1 MGSSE
6 LPQDCLEVT
15 AAIDDMNNLV
25 LVLLIRVIHLTFS
38 QSPECPNSR
47 APSQLGEP
55 NWRPSQRGRKTQVLT
70 DFSLSEGYDDVRV
83 AQCSESYT
91 AVTVWTRESNGS
103 LIYRISDED
112 LADEGYRRGLV
123 DREDI
128 VVLLAR
134 SPGAIVHQENVI
146 GVPEGFTD
154 IHSDFYCVRRFGDCG
169 AERPV
174 FRFVRG
180 FGSSLAYAYSLDPTA
195 SFPGYTREG
204 KILCYGWSD
213 NGSVVHPLS
222 AEKTCLPIN
231 AIANGRITY
240 SSPPSTIYSIGTTA
254 TLVCDPGYLGGGQSA
269 VLCVKTGWYPSTGL
283 GYCVKRN
290 DSVVNSG
297 SATAVSSASQECAA
311 LGGIPDGQLIYSTL
325 AIGAGQS
332 CPEGNPVPDTVSVD
346 EEELP
351 RRQNRGRP
359 GLDCWGRFLQGTH
372 VTVVCNLGFN
382 VFGTIDAIC
391 ISGRWSRKLG
401 ICQSNFRPKCP
412 PLDVKFPG
420 RVIYNSLAPYMPSAT
435 ATLTCDLG
443 LSVAGVSTLTCTE
456 DGWSP
461 SGGFGE
467 CRTITRR
474 KRQAQTGLNC
484 SALDRPSSTIM
495 YVQANTSIPYSTD
508 TTAFLMCNI
517 GFTSQG
523 STSSL
528 CQNGIWTPPLGTCLS
543 SSQNGSSNLVTG
555 QQPGMN
561 SGNAGSTCMAIA
573 APLNGYVNYSQNASG
588 ESFVALRL
596 IDGDG
601 NPGGIYPSGTVA
613 SLSCNLGYTVSGSMA
628 STCSGG
634 TWIPSVLGTCNP
646 GLSGLG
652 TVMGSS
658 SLTCTNPPTVMNGV
672 ISYSMGT
679 ASEITKQSG
688 TVATLTCNMGFTSTG
703 SPTSICQNGA
713 FTPTLGTCIPIA
725 GGPAEVVYQCTGG
738 VGGIVGTTSQTC
750 PPLFPPFGGTLNY
763 SNGSNFG
770 PFNAG
775 TTVTL
780 RCNNGIPT
788 GTSVST
794 CMNGQWSPPTLGTC
808 SLDGGT
814 GTGTGTSVTCP
825 ALVAPVGGTLS
836 YSQGGTTGPFPS
848 GSTVSLMCSSGFPTG
863 ICRVFL
869 DHNVKQGGDSRA
881 DAGEGRELI
890 VSRRGISFAFCT
902 NGQWNPPTLGTCSTT
917 GTGGTGNTGT
927 GSGLTCFAMFPPFG
941 GTLQYS
947 TGGNTG
953 PYPAGSTVTLMCN
966 NGFPTGPSTASCTNG
981 QWSPTTLGSCS
992 TTGTG
997 GVGGTGGIGGVGG
1010 TGGIG
1015 GQTCPPITTPIGATV
1030 SYSTG
1035 NMLGPFNSGVTA
1047 TMNCMS
1053 GSPLGATS
1061 STCSNGQWFPP
1072 SLGTCNS
1079 SMIGGAVGSSPG
1091 TTCPAL
1097 APPMGG
1103 TISFSNGSMGTP
1115 ATTGTIATLTCLSGT
1130 VSATTCPAMTTPVGA
1145 SLTYSNQGLFPPFPS
1160 GTTVS
1165 ARCLSGSAMTGMST
1179 STCMNGVWT
1188 PATLGTCGTT
1198 TGGLGGTT
1206 GTGTG
1211 TCPTTQ
1217 AIGGTIDYS
1226 DNDFSI
1232 NHSPGST
1239 ATLLCTSGTPLGSA
1253 ISTCMNGQ
1261 WTPPLG
1267 SCSTAANTSTSGFV
1281 CYFPPF
1287 SPFGSTLA
1295 YSSGGNTFGPWNA
1308 GTTVTMTC
1316 PSGQTPIGSSTSTC
1330 SNGVWTTLGS
1340 CSSTGGSTFSFLSGF
1355 SCFFGLIEPLDG
1367 SITYSDPTPPYAP
1380 GSTATLICDPGFT
1393 AKGPI
1398 TANCTDGSFT
1408 PIGTCSKT

>member
-1 MGSSE
+1 M
-6 LPQDCLEVT
+6 
-15 AAIDDMNNLV
+15 NLV
-25 LVLLIRVIHLTFS
+25 LVLLIRIVHLTFS

-47 APSQLGEP
+47 APSQL
-55 NWRPSQRGRKTQVLT
+55 
-70 DFSLSEGYDDVRV
+70 
-83 AQCSESYT
+83 A
-91 AVTVWTRESNGS
+91 AVTVWTRESNDS

-134 SPGAIVHQENVI
+134 SPGSCTLGPCTLQLSTNVRKSDGAIVHQENVI

-222 AEKTCLPIN
+222 TEKTCLQIN

-325 AIGAGQS
+325 AVG
-332 CPEGNPVPDTVSVD
+332 
-346 EEELP
+346 
-351 RRQNRGRP
+351 
-359 GLDCWGRFLQGTH
+359 GRFLQGTH

-382 VFGTIDAIC
+382 VFGTVDAIC

-401 ICQSNFRPKCP
+401 VCQSNFRPKCP
-412 PLDVKFPG
+412 PLDVNFPG

-443 LSVAGVSTLTCTE
+443 LSVAGVSALTCTE
-456 DGWSP
+456 DGWLP

-467 CRTITRR
+467 CRT
-474 KRQAQTGLNC
+474 AQTGLSC
-484 SALDRPSSTIM
+484 SALNIQSSTVT
-495 YVQANTSIPYSTD
+495 YVQANTSTPYASG

-517 GFTSQG
+517 GSTPQG

-528 CQNGIWTPPLGTCLS
+528 CQNGIWTPPLGMCMNT
-543 SSQNGSSNLVTG
+543 SQNGSSNMIAG

-573 APLNGYVNYSQNASG
+573 APLNGYVNYSMNAS
-588 ESFVALRL
+588 
-596 IDGDG
+596 
-601 NPGGIYPSGTVA
+601 GGIYPSGTVA

-672 ISYSMGT
+672 ITYSMGT

-688 TVATLTCNMGFTSTG
+688 SVATLTCNMGFTSTG

-725 GGPAEVVYQCTGG
+725 GGSGGIGGIGGIGG
-738 VGGIVGTTSQTC
+738 VGGIGTTSQTC

-814 GTGTGTSVTCP
+814 GTGTGTSLTCP
-825 ALVAPVGGTLS
+825 AMFAPVGGTLS
-836 YSQGGTTGPFPS
+836 YSQGGTTGPFPA

-863 ICRVFL
+863 
-869 DHNVKQGGDSRA
+869 A
-881 DAGEGRELI
+881 
-890 VSRRGISFAFCT
+890 SFASCT

-917 GTGGTGNTGT
+917 GTGGMGNT
-927 GSGLTCFAMFPPFG
+927 GSGLNCFAMFPPFG

-966 NGFPTGPSTASCTNG
+966 NGVPTGPTTASCTNG
-981 QWSPTTLGSCS
+981 QWSPVTLGTCPM
-992 TTGTG
+992 TGTG
-997 GVGGTGGIGGVGG
+997 GTGATGGIGGIGGTGATGGTGGIGGMGG
-1010 TGGIG
+1010 TGGTGSIG

-1047 TMNCMS
+1047 TMNCLS

-1061 STCSNGQWFPP
+1061 ATCSNGQWFPP

-1079 SMIGGAVGSSPG
+1079 SIIGGAVGGSPG
-1091 TTCPAL
+1091 ATCPAL

-1130 VSATTCPAMTTPVGA
+1130 VSGSTSVLCSNGAWTPPMLGTCNSGTGLGGTTGTGTTNLIGTGGTNPTGGATTCPAMATPVGA
-1145 SLTYSNQGLFPPFPS
+1145 SLTYSNQGLFPPFAS
-1160 GTTVS
+1160 GTTVT

-1179 STCMNGVWT
+1179 STCLNGVWT
-1188 PATLGTCGTT
+1188 PPTLGTCGTT

-1206 GTGTG
+1206 GTGTMTGTG
-1211 TCPTTQ
+1211 TCPTIQ
-1217 AIGGTIDYS
+1217 AMGGTVDYS

-1232 NHSPGST
+1232 SHSPGST

-1253 ISTCMNGQ
+1253 LSTCMNGQ
-1261 WTPPLG
+1261 WTPPIG
-1267 SCSTAANTSTSGFV
+1267 SCSTAANTSASGIV

-1340 CSSTGGSTFSFLSGF
+1340 CSSTTGSTFSFLSGF